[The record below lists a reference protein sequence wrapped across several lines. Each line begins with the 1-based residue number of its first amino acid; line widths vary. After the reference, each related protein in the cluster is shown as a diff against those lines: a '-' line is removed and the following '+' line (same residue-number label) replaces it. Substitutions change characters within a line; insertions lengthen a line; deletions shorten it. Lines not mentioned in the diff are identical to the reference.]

1 MAKKRKLK
9 KKPCMALV
17 LFILLVICIPIIIPK
32 QKDKKE
38 EPKKPDDK
46 LEQKPVEEKPKY
58 TAVIT
63 NKSEQNPEKVKEY
76 FAKGMSAEDYKKAI
90 EKLDNYVTKDG
101 NYSKIDYD
109 FEKQMSYSEL
119 EQIYENLSLSDI
131 VKLEVIGQ
139 SVDGR
144 NMYSVEIGKGD
155 TVTMFEAG
163 IHAAE
168 VASPL
173 FITKYMVDLVNSYEN
188 GDEETIKFLESNK
201 IVVLPSANPD
211 GYEAAIFGV
220 DALNNKELYISRK
233 ADSDSLKYIKSNANG
248 VDLNRNFPSQTAGLY
263 YTDYNLHYSVSK
275 VKSTAKYSYYPGEY
289 LGSEPETRAI
299 MYWQNKWISKVK
311 SYVAL
316 HSAGR
321 VIYNGKPYLSDNYN
335 DISNKCARIIGN
347 VTGYSVLSK
356 KDEEAGVG
364 NDGTSSEYMAESLSG
379 FKFSSVTGRLS
390 SDNYAKYY
398 DTMEYPDTCVIVIE
412 ALESY
417 TTDLSTIKKEYYNY
431 DLDKAYTKVIER

>member
-1 MAKKRKLK
+1 MAKRRKLK
-9 KKPCMALV
+9 KKPCMMLA
-17 LFILLVICIPIIIPK
+17 LFILLIICIPLIIPK

-38 EPKKPDDK
+38 EPKKPNDIT
-46 LEQKPVEEKPKY
+46 EPKPVEEKSKY

-63 NKSEQNPEKVKEY
+63 DTSEQNPEKVKRY
-76 FAKGMSAEDYKKAI
+76 FAKGMSTEDYKKTI
-90 EKLDNYVTKDG
+90 EKIDNYVTKEG
-101 NYSKIDYD
+101 SYSEINYD

-119 EQIYENLSLSDI
+119 EQIYENLSLSNI
-131 VKLEVIGQ
+131 VKLEIIGK

-144 NMYSVEIGKGD
+144 NMYSIEIGNGD

-188 GDEETIKFLESNK
+188 GDEETIELLKNNK

-220 DALNNKELYISRK
+220 DALKNKDLYIARK

-263 YTDYNLHYSVSK
+263 YTDYNLHYSVSE

-321 VIYNGKPYLSDNYN
+321 VIYNGKPYLSNNYN
-335 DISNKCARIIGN
+335 DTSNKCARIVGN

-356 KDEEAGVG
+356 NDEEAGVG

-379 FKFSSVTGRLS
+379 FKFSSITGRLS

-398 DTMEYPDTCVIVIE
+398 DNMKYPNTCVIVIE

-417 TTDLSTIKKEYYNY
+417 TTDLSTIKKEYHNY